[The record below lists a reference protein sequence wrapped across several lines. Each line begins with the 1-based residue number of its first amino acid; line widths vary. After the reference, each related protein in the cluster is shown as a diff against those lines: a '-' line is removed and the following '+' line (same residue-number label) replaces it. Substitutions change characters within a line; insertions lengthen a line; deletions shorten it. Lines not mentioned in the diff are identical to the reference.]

1 MTDEMQSVSPS
12 PKEPQSHLQAASPS
26 SPTTTSAPTSTSTSS
41 KLSIRTQHCRFCN
54 HLLLSTTRD
63 LATLPRRKSPGADA
77 ALILPLEKLRSFSDE
92 DEPSTNTASSSKTL
106 KHVTLL
112 LSTTIPDRRATLIRR
127 EDGIEKRVLLRCG
140 RCRVVVGYY
149 LDRVHWPEGHGQG
162 QRDGDGDREERRE
175 EERPPAMYVLPGAL
189 VETKKMGSEGV
200 GEKEWRSWAGESQ

>member
-1 MTDEMQSVSPS
+1 MTDTTQMQS
-12 PKEPQSHLQAASPS
+12 QSQLQ
-26 SPTTTSAPTSTSTSS
+26 
-41 KLSIRTQHCRFCN
+41 KLPIRTQHCRFCN

-63 LATLPRRKSPGADA
+63 LSTLPRRQSPGADS
-77 ALILPLEKLRSFSDE
+77 ALILPLEKLRSSADE
-92 DEPSTNTASSSKTL
+92 ADDEQNGANSATRNSSV

-149 LDRVHWPEGHGQG
+149 LDRVHWTEERKGQNG
-162 QRDGDGDREERRE
+162 REENGEAEEE

-189 VETKKMGSEGV
+189 VETEKMGGEGE
-200 GEKEWRSWAGESQ
+200 GEKEWRQWAGDA